1 MVFVLKIIKCDLSS
15 GFGAKCEEA
24 VLAAAEDIAAGRLIV
39 YPTETVYGIGADIY
53 NESAVKNLYVAK
65 NRPFDMA
72 LSVAVSDKAMLERVA
87 VLNENADKLIKA
99 FLPGPLTIIIKKQ
112 PDVPDIVTSSS
123 QKVGIRNPD
132 NRFALELIRRTGPI
146 VATSANLHSHPDAV
160 DIDSAVA
167 DLGTS
172 IDTYIDAGRCDLGK
186 PSTIVWLAGK
196 EVEIVRHGA
205 IPADK
210 IAEVLQC

>member
-1 MVFVLKIIKCDLSS
+1 MWTLKIIKCDLSN
-15 GFGAKCEEA
+15 GFGVKCDEA
-24 VLAAAEDIAAGRLIV
+24 VMAAAEDIAAGKLIV

-53 NESAVKNLYVAK
+53 NESAIKNLYVAK
-65 NRPFDMA
+65 NRPFDMP

-123 QKVGIRNPD
+123 QKVGIRIPD

-146 VATSANLHSHPDAV
+146 VATSANLHSHPDSIDVNAAV
-160 DIDSAVA
+160 S
-167 DLGTS
+167 DLGDA
-172 IDTYIDAGRCDLGK
+172 IDTYIDAGKCNLGL

-196 EVEIVRHGA
+196 DVEIVRQGA
-205 IPADK
+205 IPEKK
-210 IAEVLQC
+210 ILEALKC